1 MWTLRK
7 DKEGVAKRPTPR
19 EWSGL
24 GNYTGAKCEKSRQV
38 WIGWLVGL
46 DWKKFVNKREWL
58 AVAALHKLNSK
69 AKCN

>member
-7 DKEGVAKRPTPR
+7 DKEGVAKR

-24 GNYTGAKCEKSRQV
+24 GQNVKRV
-38 WIGWLVGL
+38 DRLGWL

-69 AKCN
+69 AKGN

>member
-24 GNYTGAKCEKSRQV
+24 GNQGQNVTRVDRLE
-38 WIGWLVGL
+38 LVDRLGL
-46 DWKKFVNKREWL
+46 EEVCQREG
-58 AVAALHKLNSK
+58 VAGCGSIA
-69 AKCN
+69 